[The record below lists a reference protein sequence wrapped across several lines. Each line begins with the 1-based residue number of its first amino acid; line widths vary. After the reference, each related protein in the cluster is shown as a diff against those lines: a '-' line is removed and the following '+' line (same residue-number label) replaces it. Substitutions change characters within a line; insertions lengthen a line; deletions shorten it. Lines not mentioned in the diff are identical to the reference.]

1 MFNDFLIVACAAINE
16 LDIVVSEDNKTMLS
30 EYAIKTY
37 DTVNSLR
44 YHKTPKFIRYDEFRR
59 LFS

>member
-1 MFNDFLIVACAAINE
+1 MNFLIVACASINE

-30 EYAIKTY
+30 EYAIRTY

-44 YHKTPKFIRYDEFRR
+44 SHRTPKFIHYEDFRR